1 MLERCLGE
9 DEMILVWR
17 YTSDL
22 PKVTVGRREESSKG
36 LGLTLCKK
44 GFKMLQTVMR

>member
-17 YTSDL
+17 YMSNL
-22 PKVTVGRREESSKG
+22 PKVPVSRREESAKG

-44 GFKMLQTVMR
+44 GFKML